1 MKKYIACVILSVVML
16 SACDNKRDHNGDF
29 GGYWQMVEWR
39 DNYDEVVATKE
50 DRIFY
55 SVQLNL
61 MKFQKITDNY
71 YDYYLS
77 YFNRTK
83 DSLIVYRPVK
93 FANDSLVSLS
103 DLARYGVPSDGRFHV
118 DVLNEEHMQLSSPET
133 GVLVFRKY

>member
-1 MKKYIACVILSVVML
+1 MKKYIVCLILSIVML
-16 SACDNKRDHNGDF
+16 SACDNKRDNNGDF

-39 DNYDEVVATKE
+39 DSFDEVVATKE

-61 MKFQKITDNY
+61 MKFHKITDNY

-93 FANDSLVSLS
+93 FTNDSIVSLS
-103 DLARYGVPSDGRFHV
+103 DLARYGVPSDGRFHI

-133 GVLVFRKY
+133 GVLFFRKY